1 LYYWLCSF
9 HTLERQHEK
18 TTPINAFI
26 NLMDN
31 YILPRKQA
39 ITVFFAFAFGYFLS
53 CLLRAITATL
63 SPVLTLE
70 FELMAADLGL
80 LAGGYFLGFASMQ
93 IPLGYLLDKFGPK
106 KIVSSFLLIAFIG
119 TVSFALAQSFSG
131 LLVSRIL
138 IGVGAGACL
147 MAPLTGYRIWFAEN
161 QQQRV
166 NSWMLMIASLGFL
179 SSTLPVQLLLPT
191 LGWRWIFGGIAAL
204 ILISII
210 LMLTFIPKWNHQQD
224 ESLENPLK
232 SGSLADVWKNK
243 FFISVIPMG
252 LFNYGG
258 LMAIQTLWAG
268 PWMIRVAGYTPLESA
283 TGLFWINI
291 TMLISFFLWGYFL
304 PRITN
309 LGFSALKILTVGL
322 PISFLVMLFII
333 ILGSKAGAFYITL
346 FILSSIFLS
355 VVQPA
360 VGLSFQSHLAGKALT
375 SFNLLIFLGAF
386 IMQWFIGLVIDL
398 VKSFGYT
405 EIIGFKTAFSVF
417 LLLSLTSYIFFLIIN
432 KNHIFFKIKNM

>member
-1 LYYWLCSF
+1 M
-9 HTLERQHEK
+9 E
-18 TTPINAFI
+18 
-26 NLMDN
+26 N
-31 YILPRKQA
+31 YILPKRQA
-39 ITVFFAFAFGYFLS
+39 ITVFFVFAFGYFLS

-119 TVSFALAQSFSG
+119 TVSFALAENFSG
-131 LLVSRIL
+131 LLISRIL
-138 IGVGAGACL
+138 IGVGVSACL

-161 QQQRV
+161 QQQRA

-179 SSTLPVQLLLPT
+179 SSTLPIQLLLPS

-204 ILISII
+204 ILISIF
-210 LMLTFIPKWNHQQD
+210 LMLVFIPKWDHQNNI
-224 ESLENPLK
+224 EENSPK
-232 SGSLADVWKNK
+232 SGSLADVWNDK

-268 PWMIRVAGYTPLESA
+268 PWMTRVAGYTPLESA

-309 LGFSALKILTVGL
+309 LGFSALRILKLGL
-322 PISFLVMLFII
+322 PISFIVMIGII

-355 VVQPA
+355 VTQPA
-360 VGLSFQSHLAGKALT
+360 VGLSFPSHLAGKALT
-375 SFNLLIFLGAF
+375 SFNLLIFLGTF
-386 IMQWFIGLVIDL
+386 IMQWLMGLVIDL
-398 VKSFGYT
+398 VKNFGYS
-405 EIIGFKTAFSVF
+405 EILGFKTAFSTF
-417 LLLSLTSYIFFLIIN
+417 LILSLISYIFFLIIN
-432 KNHIFFKIKNM
+432 KKS

>member
-1 LYYWLCSF
+1 M
-9 HTLERQHEK
+9 E
-18 TTPINAFI
+18 
-26 NLMDN
+26 N
-31 YILPRKQA
+31 YILPKRQA
-39 ITVFFAFAFGYFLS
+39 ITVFFVFAFGYFLS

-119 TVSFALAQSFSG
+119 TVSFALAQNFSG

-138 IGVGAGACL
+138 IGVGVSACL

-161 QQQRV
+161 QQQRA

-179 SSTLPVQLLLPT
+179 SSTLPIQLLLPAF
-191 LGWRWIFGGIAAL
+191 GWRWIFGGIAAL
-204 ILISII
+204 ILISIF
-210 LMLTFIPKWNHQQD
+210 LMLAFIPKWDHQKN
-224 ESLENPLK
+224 ESLDNQTSK
-232 SGSLADVWKNK
+232 GSLADVWKNK

-268 PWMIRVAGYTPLESA
+268 PWMVRVAGYTPIESA

-304 PRITN
+304 PKITN
-309 LGFSALKILTVGL
+309 LGFSALKILKLGL
-322 PISFLVMLFII
+322 PVSFLIMLMII

-355 VVQPA
+355 VTQPA
-360 VGLSFQSHLAGKALT
+360 VGLSFASHLAGKALT
-375 SFNLLIFLGAF
+375 SFNLLIFLGTF
-386 IMQWFIGLVIDL
+386 IMQWVMGLVIDL
-398 VKSFGYT
+398 VKTFGYT
-405 EIIGFKTAFSVF
+405 EIIGFKAAFSFF
-417 LLLSLTSYIFFLIIN
+417 LLLSLISYIFFLIIN
-432 KNHIFFKIKNM
+432 KKS

>member
-1 LYYWLCSF
+1 M
-9 HTLERQHEK
+9 E
-18 TTPINAFI
+18 
-26 NLMDN
+26 N
-31 YILPRKQA
+31 YILPKRQA
-39 ITVFFAFAFGYFLS
+39 ITVFFVFAFGYFLS

-119 TVSFALAQSFSG
+119 TLSFALAQSFSG
-131 LLVSRIL
+131 LLISRIL
-138 IGVGAGACL
+138 IGVGVSACL

-161 QQQRV
+161 QQQRA

-179 SSTLPVQLLLPT
+179 SSTLPVQLLLPS
-191 LGWRWIFGGIAAL
+191 LGWRWLFGGIAGL
-204 ILISII
+204 ILISIF
-210 LMLTFIPKWNHQQD
+210 LMLAFIPKWDHQKD
-224 ESLENPLK
+224 ESLENPVRQ
-232 SGSLADVWKNK
+232 GSLSDVWKNK

-291 TMLISFFLWGYFL
+291 TMLVSFFLWGYFL

-309 LGFSALKILTVGL
+309 FGFSALKILKLGL
-322 PISFLVMLFII
+322 PVSFLVMLTII

-355 VVQPA
+355 VTQPA

-375 SFNLLIFLGAF
+375 SFNLLIFLGTF
-386 IMQWFIGLVIDL
+386 IMQWFMGLVIDL
-398 VKSFGYT
+398 VKDFGYT
-405 EIIGFKTAFSVF
+405 EILGFKAAFSFF
-417 LLLSLTSYIFFLIIN
+417 LFLSLISYIFFLIIN
-432 KNHIFFKIKNM
+432 KKS

>member
-1 LYYWLCSF
+1 M
-9 HTLERQHEK
+9 EK
-18 TTPINAFI
+18 
-26 NLMDN
+26 
-31 YILPRKQA
+31 YILPKRQA
-39 ITVFFAFAFGYFLS
+39 ITVFFVFAFGYFLS

-119 TVSFALAQSFSG
+119 TLSFALAQSFSG
-131 LLVSRIL
+131 LLISRIL
-138 IGVGAGACL
+138 IGVGVSACL

-161 QQQRV
+161 QQQRA

-179 SSTLPVQLLLPT
+179 SSTLPVQLLLPS
-191 LGWRWIFGGIAAL
+191 LGWRWLFGGIAGL
-204 ILISII
+204 ILISIF
-210 LMLTFIPKWNHQQD
+210 LMLAFIPKWDHQKD
-224 ESLENPLK
+224 ESLENPVRQ
-232 SGSLADVWKNK
+232 GSLSDVWKNK

-291 TMLISFFLWGYFL
+291 TMLVSFFLWGYFL

-309 LGFSALKILTVGL
+309 LGFSALKILKLGL
-322 PISFLVMLFII
+322 PVSFLVMLTII

-355 VVQPA
+355 VTQPA

-375 SFNLLIFLGAF
+375 SFNLLIFLGTF
-386 IMQWFIGLVIDL
+386 IMQWVMGLVIDL
-398 VKSFGYT
+398 VKNYGYT
-405 EIIGFKTAFSVF
+405 EIIGFKAAFSFF
-417 LLLSLTSYIFFLIIN
+417 LFLSLISYIFFLIIN
-432 KNHIFFKIKNM
+432 KKS

>member
-1 LYYWLCSF
+1 
-9 HTLERQHEK
+9 
-18 TTPINAFI
+18 
-26 NLMDN
+26 MDN
-31 YILPRKQA
+31 YILPKRQA
-39 ITVFFAFAFGYFLS
+39 ITVFFVFAFGYFIS

-119 TVSFALAQSFSG
+119 TISFALANSFSG
-131 LLVSRIL
+131 LLISRIL
-138 IGVGAGACL
+138 IGVGVSACL

-161 QQQRV
+161 QQQRA

-191 LGWRWIFGGIAAL
+191 FGWRGLFVGIAIL
-204 ILISII
+204 ILISIV
-210 LMLTFIPKWNHQQD
+210 LMLAFIPKWDHQKK
-224 ESLENPLK
+224 ESLESPIQT
-232 SGSLADVWKNK
+232 GSLADVWKNK

-291 TMLISFFLWGYFL
+291 TMLVSFFLWGYFL
-304 PRITN
+304 PKITN
-309 LGFSALKILTVGL
+309 LGFSALKILKFGL
-322 PISFLVMLFII
+322 PVSFLVMLTII

-355 VVQPA
+355 VTQPA

-375 SFNLLIFLGAF
+375 SFNLLIFLGTF
-386 IMQWFIGLVIDL
+386 IMQWIMGLVIDL
-398 VKSFGYT
+398 VRGFGYT
-405 EIIGFKTAFSVF
+405 EIIGFKTAFSFF
-417 LLLSLTSYIFFLIIN
+417 LFLSLTSYLFFLIVN
-432 KNHIFFKIKNM
+432 KES

>member
-1 LYYWLCSF
+1 M
-9 HTLERQHEK
+9 E
-18 TTPINAFI
+18 
-26 NLMDN
+26 N
-31 YILPRKQA
+31 YILPRREA
-39 ITVFFAFAFGYFLS
+39 ITVFFVFAFGYFLS

-119 TVSFALAQSFSG
+119 TLSFALAQSFSG
-131 LLVSRIL
+131 LLISRIL
-138 IGVGAGACL
+138 IGVGVSACL

-161 QQQRV
+161 QQQRA

-179 SSTLPVQLLLPT
+179 SSTLPVQLLLPS
-191 LGWRWIFGGIAAL
+191 LGWRWLFGGIAGL
-204 ILISII
+204 ILISIF
-210 LMLTFIPKWNHQQD
+210 LMLAFIPKWDHQKD
-224 ESLENPLK
+224 ESLENPVRQ
-232 SGSLADVWKNK
+232 GSLSDVWKNK

-291 TMLISFFLWGYFL
+291 TMLVSFFLWGYFL

-309 LGFSALKILTVGL
+309 FGFSALKILKLGL
-322 PISFLVMLFII
+322 PVSFLVMLTII

-355 VVQPA
+355 VTQPA

-375 SFNLLIFLGAF
+375 SFNLLIFLGTF
-386 IMQWFIGLVIDL
+386 IMQWVMGLVIDL
-398 VKSFGYT
+398 VKNYGYT
-405 EIIGFKTAFSVF
+405 EIIGFKAAFSFF
-417 LLLSLTSYIFFLIIN
+417 LFLSLISYIFFLIIN
-432 KNHIFFKIKNM
+432 KKS

>member
-1 LYYWLCSF
+1 M
-9 HTLERQHEK
+9 E
-18 TTPINAFI
+18 
-26 NLMDN
+26 N
-31 YILPRKQA
+31 YILPKRQA
-39 ITVFFAFAFGYFLS
+39 ITVFIVFAYGYFLS

-63 SPVLTLE
+63 SPVLTSE
-70 FELMAADLGL
+70 FNLLAADLGL

-119 TVSFALAQSFSG
+119 TVSFALAQNFSG
-131 LLVSRIL
+131 LLISRIL
-138 IGVGAGACL
+138 IGVGVSACL

-161 QQQRV
+161 QQQRA

-179 SSTLPVQLLLPT
+179 SSTLPVQLLLPAF
-191 LGWRWIFGGIAAL
+191 GWRWIFGGIAAL
-204 ILISII
+204 ILISIF
-210 LMLTFIPKWNHQQD
+210 LMLAFIPKWDHQKN
-224 ESLENPLK
+224 ESLENQISK
-232 SGSLADVWKNK
+232 GSLADVWKNK

-268 PWMIRVAGYTPLESA
+268 PWMVRVAGYTPLESA

-304 PRITN
+304 PRITS
-309 LGFSALKILTVGL
+309 LGFSALKILKLGL
-322 PISFLVMLFII
+322 PVSFLVMLIII

-355 VVQPA
+355 VTQPA
-360 VGLSFQSHLAGKALT
+360 VGLSFASHLAGKALT
-375 SFNLLIFLGAF
+375 SFNLLIFLGTF
-386 IMQWFIGLVIDL
+386 IMQWIMGLVIDL
-398 VKSFGYT
+398 VKNFGYT
-405 EIIGFKTAFSVF
+405 EIIGFKAAFSFF
-417 LLLSLTSYIFFLIIN
+417 LFLSLISYIFFLIVN
-432 KNHIFFKIKNM
+432 KKS

>member
-1 LYYWLCSF
+1 M
-9 HTLERQHEK
+9 E
-18 TTPINAFI
+18 
-26 NLMDN
+26 N
-31 YILPRKQA
+31 YILPRRQA
-39 ITVFFAFAFGYFLS
+39 ITVFFVFAFGYFLS

-106 KIVSSFLLIAFIG
+106 KIVSSFLLIALIG
-119 TVSFALAQSFSG
+119 TSSFALAQSFSG
-131 LLVSRIL
+131 LLISRIL
-138 IGVGAGACL
+138 IGIGVSACL

-161 QQQRV
+161 QQQRA

-179 SSTLPVQLLLPT
+179 SSTLPVQLLLPSF
-191 LGWRWIFGGIAAL
+191 GWRWIFGGIAIL
-204 ILISII
+204 ILVSII
-210 LMLTFIPKWNHQQD
+210 LMLAFIPKWNHQRNV
-224 ESLENPLK
+224 SLKNPVRQ
-232 SGSLADVWKNK
+232 GSLTDVWKDK

-304 PRITN
+304 PRITS
-309 LGFSALKILTVGL
+309 LGFSALKILKLGL
-322 PISFLVMLFII
+322 PISFFVMLMII
-333 ILGSKAGAFYITL
+333 FLGPKAGAFYITL

-355 VVQPA
+355 VTQPA
-360 VGLSFQSHLAGKALT
+360 VGLSFPSYLAGKALT
-375 SFNLLIFLGAF
+375 SFNLLIFLGTF
-386 IMQWFIGLVIDL
+386 IMQWLMGLVIDL
-398 VKSFGYT
+398 IKNSGYSEIFG
-405 EIIGFKTAFSVF
+405 FRSAFSVF
-417 LLLSLTSYIFFLIIN
+417 LILSLVSYIFFLIIN
-432 KNHIFFKIKNM
+432 KKK

>member
-1 LYYWLCSF
+1 M
-9 HTLERQHEK
+9 E
-18 TTPINAFI
+18 
-26 NLMDN
+26 N
-31 YILPRKQA
+31 YILPKRQA
-39 ITVFFAFAFGYFLS
+39 ITVFFVFAFGYFLS

-119 TVSFALAQSFSG
+119 TISFALAQSFSG

-138 IGVGAGACL
+138 IGVGVSACL

-161 QQQRV
+161 QQQRA

-179 SSTLPVQLLLPT
+179 SSTLPVQLLLPA

-210 LMLTFIPKWNHQQD
+210 LMLSFIPKWNHQND
-224 ESLENPLK
+224 ESLENQVK
-232 SGSLADVWKNK
+232 QGSLVDVWKNK

-291 TMLISFFLWGYFL
+291 TMLVSFFLWGYFL
-304 PRITN
+304 PKITN
-309 LGFSALKILTVGL
+309 LGFSALKILKFGL
-322 PISFLVMLFII
+322 PVSFLVMLTII

-355 VVQPA
+355 VTQPA

-375 SFNLLIFLGAF
+375 SFNLLIFLGTF
-386 IMQWFIGLVIDL
+386 IMQWIMGLVIDL
-398 VKSFGYT
+398 VRGFGYT
-405 EIIGFKTAFSVF
+405 EIIGFKTAFSFF
-417 LLLSLTSYIFFLIIN
+417 LFLSLTSYLFFLIVN
-432 KNHIFFKIKNM
+432 KES

>member
-1 LYYWLCSF
+1 M
-9 HTLERQHEK
+9 E
-18 TTPINAFI
+18 
-26 NLMDN
+26 N
-31 YILPRKQA
+31 YILPKRQA
-39 ITVFFAFAFGYFLS
+39 ITVFFVFAFGYFLS

-119 TVSFALAQSFSG
+119 TVSFALAQNFSG

-138 IGVGAGACL
+138 IGVGVSACL

-161 QQQRV
+161 QQQRA

-179 SSTLPVQLLLPT
+179 SSTLPIQLLLPAF
-191 LGWRWIFGGIAAL
+191 GWRWIFGGIAAL
-204 ILISII
+204 ILISIF
-210 LMLTFIPKWNHQQD
+210 LMLAFIPKWDHQKN
-224 ESLENPLK
+224 ESLDNQTSK
-232 SGSLADVWKNK
+232 GSLADVWKNK

-291 TMLISFFLWGYFL
+291 TMLVSFFLWGYFL

-309 LGFSALKILTVGL
+309 LGFSALKILKLGL
-322 PISFLVMLFII
+322 PVSFLVILIII

-355 VVQPA
+355 VTQPA

-375 SFNLLIFLGAF
+375 SFNLLIFLGTF
-386 IMQWFIGLVIDL
+386 IMQWVMGLVIDL
-398 VKSFGYT
+398 VKNYGYT
-405 EIIGFKTAFSVF
+405 EIIGFKAAFSFF
-417 LLLSLTSYIFFLIIN
+417 LFLSLISYIFFLIIN
-432 KNHIFFKIKNM
+432 KKS